1 MGGEL
6 FSLFAKLTLD
16 TSEFDQN
23 TDRAKE
29 KASVFGDVL
38 AADLVGKGI
47 SLAFDG
53 IKKLGGAI
61 KDFTTDAVMSY
72 GEIEQLRGGIETLFG
87 ESAPKVL
94 ADAHGHLNPVGG
106 IPYQFPR
113 RRPSKGG

>member
-72 GEIEQLRGGIETLFG
+72 GEIEQLRGGIETLVG
-87 ESAPKVL
+87 EAAPKGTSVMPCCAARTCPHSL
-94 ADAHGHLNPVGG
+94 
-106 IPYQFPR
+106 
-113 RRPSKGG
+113 